1 MLPMVLLLSWSR
13 LQHFFL
19 ILLPWY
25 SESVLYRGG
34 TFVIIR
40 DPGTENS
47 RKAKRKENKT
57 AICEILSAGPKF
69 WVFMLPRG
77 YWLRCDKVYLQYRR
91 PGFDPWVG
99 KLLWRREW
107 LPTQY
112 SCLENSMDR
121 GTWRSTVHS
130 VAKSWI
136 QLSDY
141 HFHTF
146 RGLTRCRIET
156 WNSSD
161 LIITCEAATPNKSP
175 NQEHIYAR
183 TVPKMPVVLDH
194 QGYS

>member
-13 LQHFFL
+13 PQHFFL

-107 LPTQY
+107 LPTPVFLPGKFHGQ
-112 SCLENSMDR
+112 NSMAGDSPWHR
-121 GTWRSTVHS
+121 RELDMTEQLTLHCLINYIQTVR
-130 VAKSWI
+130 KKTCTDDF
-136 QLSDY
+136 L
-141 HFHTF
+141 FLKPNLF
-146 RGLTRCRIET
+146 FPET
-156 WNSSD
+156 D
-161 LIITCEAATPNKSP
+161 LPP
-175 NQEHIYAR
+175 
-183 TVPKMPVVLDH
+183 VPTH
-194 QGYS
+194 AS